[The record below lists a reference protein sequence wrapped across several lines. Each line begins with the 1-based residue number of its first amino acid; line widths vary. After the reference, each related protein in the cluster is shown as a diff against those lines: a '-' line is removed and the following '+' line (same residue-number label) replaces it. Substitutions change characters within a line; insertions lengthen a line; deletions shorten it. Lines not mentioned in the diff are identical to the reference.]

1 MGLWPVVLGVL
12 CLPVALASV
21 IRLVDDPRGPLR
33 LPAAAG
39 HLAIIAGTAL
49 AHPSILFSLAVPGG
63 VLLLVRGIGRVV
75 RDDLPRRGML
85 QAVAGLAGGGA
96 VVGLCGTLLSG
107 TPPSRPKGSAQYH

>member
-75 RDDLPRRGML
+75 RDDLPRRGIDRKSTRL
-85 QAVAGLAGGGA
+85 NSSHVAISYAVFCLKQKKKR
-96 VVGLCGTLLSG
+96 TLLY
-107 TPPSRPKGSAQYH
+107 TH